1 MGTEE
6 DDQLEALFT
15 RKRFRTLAD
24 VVQWATQDIMIPLL
38 RIARSDA
45 PQSEREAQIDRLLAE
60 WDFEIEA
67 SDPLV

>member
-1 MGTEE
+1 LENEG
-6 DDQLEALFT
+6 QLEALFT
-15 RKRFRTLAD
+15 RTRFQTMED
-24 VVQWATQDIMIPLL
+24 VVGWIRDEISIPLI

-45 PQSEREAQIDRLLAE
+45 PQSEREAQTDRLLAE